1 MKYFSHILVV
11 DDDSEVCEVIRQL
24 LEDNKFRVSIADGG
38 HTMRRIMGDD
48 EPDLVILD
56 AALPGES
63 GQSLARFAEGA
74 GVKVIM
80 MSGHPGLR
88 QTLSEGEVPYIL
100 KPFHIADL
108 LNLVIETLQRAG

>member
-1 MKYFSHILVV
+1 MKYLAHILVV

-24 LEDNKFRVSIADGG
+24 LEDNRFRVTIAGGG
-38 HTMRRIMGDD
+38 HAMRRIMDD
-48 EPDLVILD
+48 DGPALVILD

-63 GQSLARFAEGA
+63 GHSLAQFAESA

-80 MSGHPGLR
+80 MTGHPTLR
-88 QTLSEGEVPYIL
+88 QALAEGELPYIL

-108 LNLVIETLQRAG
+108 LDLVIETLQRAG